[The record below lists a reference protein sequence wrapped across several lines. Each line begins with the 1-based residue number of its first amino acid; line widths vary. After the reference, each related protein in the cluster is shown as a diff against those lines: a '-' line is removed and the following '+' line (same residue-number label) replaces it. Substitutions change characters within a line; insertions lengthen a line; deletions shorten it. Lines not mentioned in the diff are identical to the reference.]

1 MVENWVTVSYIPF
14 IHMTDDWLILINQ
27 TGQENKKIGG
37 GGGGGWGGTQPK
49 TLNPFTPK
57 I

>member
-1 MVENWVTVSYIPF
+1 
-14 IHMTDDWLILINQ
+14 MTDDWLIFINQ

-37 GGGGGWGGTQPK
+37 GGGGRGWGGSQPK

>member
-1 MVENWVTVSYIPF
+1 
-14 IHMTDDWLILINQ
+14 MTDDWLILINQ

-37 GGGGGWGGTQPK
+37 GGVGDGGWGGTQPK
-49 TLNPFTPK
+49 TLKPFTPK

>member
-1 MVENWVTVSYIPF
+1 
-14 IHMTDDWLILINQ
+14 MTDDWLILINQ

-37 GGGGGWGGTQPK
+37 GGGDGGWGGTQPK

>member
-1 MVENWVTVSYIPF
+1 
-14 IHMTDDWLILINQ
+14 MTDDWLILINQ

-37 GGGGGWGGTQPK
+37 GGCGGWGGTQQK

>member
-1 MVENWVTVSYIPF
+1 
-14 IHMTDDWLILINQ
+14 MTDDWLILINQ

-49 TLNPFTPK
+49 TLNPFIPK

>member
-1 MVENWVTVSYIPF
+1 
-14 IHMTDDWLILINQ
+14 MTDDWLILINQ
-27 TGQENKKIGG
+27 TGQGNKKI